1 MSHSS
6 AGAGALAIVA
16 LLALNACGKPA
27 ADKAPPPDLA
37 AVLDPAVGAG
47 PWFICDALNAPTTV
61 LAARPT
67 AGGEVNIVVRD
78 KAGEKPAALTK
89 YVLGAPESAAGATT
103 RSLSKDGAAVGY
115 VKTLDPAS
123 VPDPAGITTPP
134 VTEVKLGDAVLNC
147 RWLART
153 RLVGLTTKRTVVV
166 TEEKDGP
173 VYRTF
178 EFADA
183 ATAKPVTPDAA
194 QRSTTP
200 SLEIRNGK
208 PFGDDYGFGEGP
220 TAYSVGEGGVTTLQ
234 NRYVVAGEPF
244 VAVQVWQRKP

>member
-6 AGAGALAIVA
+6 AGAGALAVFA
-16 LLALNACGKPA
+16 VLALSACGKPA
-27 ADKAPPPDLA
+27 AEKAPPPDLS
-37 AVLDPAVGAG
+37 AVLDPAKGTG

-61 LAARPT
+61 LAARPV
-67 AGGEVNIVVRD
+67 ASGEVNIVVRD
-78 KAGEKPAALTK
+78 KGGAKPAALTK
-89 YVLGAPESAAGATT
+89 YMLGAPQSAAGATT
-103 RSLSKDGAAVGY
+103 RTLSKDGAAVGY

-134 VTEVKLGDAVLNC
+134 VVEVKLGEATLNC

-178 EFADA
+178 EFSDA
-183 ATAKPVTPDAA
+183 AKAQPVTPDAA

-220 TAYSVGEGGVTTLQ
+220 TSYSVGEGGVTTLN